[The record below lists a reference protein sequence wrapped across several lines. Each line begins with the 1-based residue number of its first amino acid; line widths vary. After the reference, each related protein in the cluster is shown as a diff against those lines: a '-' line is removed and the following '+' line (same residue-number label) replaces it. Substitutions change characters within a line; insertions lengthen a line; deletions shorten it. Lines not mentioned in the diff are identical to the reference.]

1 MLHRALLGL
10 LLVTA
15 TAAHALTLDSIRVK
29 ATLIDGSSKDPF
41 RIRGRL
47 TDGDA
52 RAIVKGFAMIRFGEL
67 EAQAPAGSFVRRGNA
82 YVWKSYL
89 FGVKKVSINVKKG
102 TIDVVGGGLDLGD
115 MPGPVT
121 LAIGTSKGVVCGSF
135 DWTGAQVTRGLQGGR
150 VTRKTAVGPL
160 DPCFDDDDGEDHQ
173 APSVLI
179 TTPTPLSGIATT
191 STEASIGGEV
201 SDDVGVTGLTWESD
215 QGAGGSLAVTPTF
228 SIPNVALVPGDN
240 RITVSATDAA
250 GNTGTD
256 VLVVTYNT
264 NGLEFDGVPVAS
276 PEALISGDSAN
287 VSVRQKILANLDLDP
302 ATIEIV
308 HLNDDGTT
316 TSLTGLK
323 DDGNRQLG
331 DDLPGDDVYSGL
343 MGVES
348 PADSTGE
355 EHFRVGARTKSA
367 PDVVAWSPVLTIP
380 RVAEVKVDAIKAAIT
395 LADNAKI
402 LFTSLRDDGMDDDS
416 ALVEVGLLARASGA
430 LATGPSTG
438 KLGAWWVTKDGLL
451 GGMLGYD
458 QSSRRGAGSNVP
470 SVARTKAPSLP
481 HSIANAPAA
490 ITNWTEVGSRRTLVL
505 APFFSD
511 AEPLQ
516 VDGMLRGL
524 TCPQYDVETLVG
536 EDAGA
541 DRFKNLEEYGLILIA
556 SHGDTLFEG
565 IGDALRPEWSWKSN
579 GGQAVVLTGTVL
591 DSLNIRRWQRDL
603 RLGRMAIFPGGTTG
617 VLPTFFTQYS
627 VRLPA
632 SIVYVGSCRSSA
644 NASLASALLE
654 RGAAA
659 YLGYDGYVDSAF
671 ASQMGVSLFS
681 KLLEG
686 QPLSQAF
693 TPGQQ
698 DGQVPPSTFT
708 LGGDDAMSLATGP
721 IVNRSFEVQSGFL
734 ASVAGFTVKGD
745 GRIIGELG
753 ITTPTDG
760 ARMALVST
768 GLGLTTESGSF
779 SQEVC
784 LPPLPPGKTTMKLEY
799 DWNFFSE
806 EFLEYCGSQYQ
817 DFFQVSFGDT
827 VLQSTK
833 VDDLCNEGGLI
844 PDDVDFDKGD
854 VYRTGWRTQSVDI
867 TALAGTT
874 ATLTFAAGDV
884 GDSIFDTVILVDNAR
899 IVTE

>member
-1 MLHRALLGL
+1 M
-10 LLVTA
+10 
-15 TAAHALTLDSIRVK
+15 
-29 ATLIDGSSKDPF
+29 
-41 RIRGRL
+41 
-47 TDGDA
+47 
-52 RAIVKGFAMIRFGEL
+52 
-67 EAQAPAGSFVRRGNA
+67 
-82 YVWKSYL
+82 
-89 FGVKKVSINVKKG
+89 
-102 TIDVVGGGLDLGD
+102 
-115 MPGPVT
+115 
-121 LAIGTSKGVVCGSF
+121 
-135 DWTGAQVTRGLQGGR
+135 
-150 VTRKTAVGPL
+150 
-160 DPCFDDDDGEDHQ
+160 
-173 APSVLI
+173 LI

-191 STEASIGGEV
+191 HR
-201 SDDVGVTGLTWESD
+201 GVDRRRGLRRRRRDGPTWESD
-215 QGAGGSLAVTPTF
+215 QGAGDSLAVTPTF

-264 NGLEFDGVPVAS
+264 NGLEFEGVPVAS
-276 PEALISGDSAN
+276 PEALISGDSTN

-380 RVAEVKVDAIKAAIT
+380 RVAEVKADAIEAAIT

-416 ALVEVGLLARASGA
+416 VLAEVVLLARASGA

-438 KLGAWWVTKDGLL
+438 KLGAWWATKDGLL
-451 GGMLGYD
+451 VATDSEEILAHCRERGMDAELTSPDHVSGTD
-458 QSSRRGAGSNVP
+458 RIREIA
-470 SVARTKAPSLP
+470 ARFPADVY
-481 HSIANAPAA
+481 ANIQGDEPMVTAA
-490 ITNWTEVGSRRTLVL
+490 HVDALL

-536 EDAGA
+536 KDAGA

-565 IGDALRPEWSWKSN
+565 IGDALRPEWNWKSS
-579 GGQAVVLTGTVL
+579 GGQTVVLTGTIL
-591 DSLNIRRWQRDL
+591 DSITVRRWQRDL
-603 RLGRMAIFPGGTTG
+603 RLGRMAIFPGGVTG

-632 SIVYVGSCRSSA
+632 SIVYVGSCRSAA
-644 NASLASALLE
+644 NASLSSALLE
-654 RGAAA
+654 RGAGA
-659 YLGYDGYVDSAF
+659 YLGYDGYVESAF
-671 ASQMGVSLFS
+671 AGDMATSLFTN
-681 KLLEG
+681 LLAG

-698 DGQVPPSTFT
+698 DAQDPRRRSRSP
-708 LGGDDAMSLATGP
+708 ATT
-721 IVNRSFEVQSGFL
+721 R
-734 ASVAGFTVKGD
+734 
-745 GRIIGELG
+745 
-753 ITTPTDG
+753 
-760 ARMALVST
+760 
-768 GLGLTTESGSF
+768 
-779 SQEVC
+779 
-784 LPPLPPGKTTMKLEY
+784 
-799 DWNFFSE
+799 
-806 EFLEYCGSQYQ
+806 
-817 DFFQVSFGDT
+817 
-827 VLQSTK
+827 
-833 VDDLCNEGGLI
+833 
-844 PDDVDFDKGD
+844 
-854 VYRTGWRTQSVDI
+854 
-867 TALAGTT
+867 
-874 ATLTFAAGDV
+874 
-884 GDSIFDTVILVDNAR
+884 
-899 IVTE
+899 